1 MWMASVAVTG
11 LGLTTAL
18 SVESKGF
25 LPREWLLGLTQIF
38 SGLVPQLFHA
48 AGSEKKLRGP

>member
-18 SVESKGF
+18 GVGSKGF
-25 LPREWLLGLTQIF
+25 LPREGLLGLTQIF